1 MWGVQFCDASE
12 LEPKLRQVTL
22 SPTAT
27 TSPEPTEKPTLQTEP
42 TEKPTL
48 QKNVSQDSNK
58 EYLLVDYPDFD
69 NRGEFV

>member
-27 TSPEPTEKPTLQTEP
+27 TSPEPTEKPTLQ
-42 TEKPTL
+42 
-48 QKNVSQDSNK
+48 KNVSQDSNK

-69 NRGEFV
+69 NRGEFVWEIHS